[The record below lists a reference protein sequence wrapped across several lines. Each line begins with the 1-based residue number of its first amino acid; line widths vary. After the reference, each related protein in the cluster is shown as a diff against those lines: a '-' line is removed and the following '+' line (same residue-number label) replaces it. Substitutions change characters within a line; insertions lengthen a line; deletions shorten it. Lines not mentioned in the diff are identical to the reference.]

1 MSGTAVSGTAVSGT
15 AVSGTAV
22 SGAVADDWPMS
33 DGPADDGPG
42 LVVSWTGGVS
52 IDQVLSAV
60 HRYQRHR
67 AGLDLP
73 AWGEVGH
80 SGKPNDQPAGDPGA
94 GPQDDEL
101 GEEAVTAAH
110 EDRGHVLSVAALG
123 GHAIM
128 APGPDLAGWLACG
141 KATERDD
148 AALVTSIT
156 AWRKVTSW
164 AQAQELAAVA
174 ELARRRRVAGAV
186 DAGGQDCDRAADAGD
201 RDPVADTGRG
211 DRDPVAELEADF
223 APNEVALALTL
234 TQGGAE
240 YWMDLAVSLTRRL
253 PATLAA
259 LGEGTIDLNRAKLID
274 QYTSSLDAG
283 LARTVERRVL
293 VRAEHRTTGQL
304 RASLQRAVLAADPA
318 AAERRRQEAQRR
330 AWVALFG
337 DHDGTASLSGRFLPA
352 AQAAAAWARICAMA
366 KAMEAA
372 GAGGGMDLLRA
383 QVFVG
388 LLLGT
393 LPLIPPSDGGPED
406 AGPGDDG
413 PESNG
418 PEDGGPMDA
427 GPDNSGPKDDGSE
440 DGGPED
446 AGPGDG
452 GLDGDR
458 SGCIGPE
465 EGGLDDGDPEDG
477 GLDGG
482 DPEDGGLDG
491 GDQGGGRP
499 DGDGPGGGGPRSGDP
514 ASGGPGDSGVGDSC
528 VGDSG
533 VGHSGPCS
541 RGPRDSDGSS
551 PAKDGTWGGADDP
564 RDEDVPR
571 DLHPDEGGPG
581 RGAKVGEGPH
591 DRALR
596 PADGPGGDVHPSA
609 WPPLPR
615 PGATPTPGCARPAR
629 ASPAGAQDRRG
640 PPGSPGLAGRAVL
653 CVPWRTLAGWSCEPG
668 ELSRIGP
675 VTAGVARDL
684 ALAAAADV
692 TCDWKVIVVGR
703 SGRAVAVAKVR
714 RSRADAQVR
723 SAGSP
728 SAAAS
733 ASGDAGV
740 VGRIT
745 LTIPVGL
752 LSPTATPVSPTATPV
767 SPTATPAEKELAG
780 SGPLAKVLA
789 AALRAGAKA
798 FSARRS
804 RTAAGGC
811 THEEASPDYRVPD
824 SMRALVEARD
834 QTCGF
839 PTCRQPAW
847 RCEQD
852 HTIAHRLG
860 GLTCPCNLSPECPR
874 HHHLK
879 HLPSWR
885 LDQPRPGVLTWTT
898 PARLTH
904 TVTSAPYP
912 A

>member
-1 MSGTAVSGTAVSGT
+1 MPDRAGAAVLASLAPSLAGSSPVTDALSAVGWPGSYAAVSDTAVSDIAVPDTAVPGTAVPDTAVPGTAVFGE
-15 AVSGTAV
+15 A
-22 SGAVADDWPMS
+22 ADDWPA
-33 DGPADDGPG
+33 DDWPRDDAPADEGPG
-42 LVVSWTGGVS
+42 LVVSWTGGVT
-52 IDQVLSAV
+52 IGQVLSAV
-60 HRYQRHR
+60 DRYQRHR

-80 SGKPNDQPAGDPGA
+80 TGKPDDLPAVDPGP

-101 GEEAVTAAH
+101 AEEAVRAAP
-110 EDRGHVLSVAALG
+110 EGRGRVLSVAALG

-128 APGPDLAGWLACG
+128 APGPDLAGWLACSQ
-141 KATERDD
+141 ASERDD

-174 ELARRRRVAGAV
+174 ELARRRRVAGTV
-186 DAGGQDCDRAADAGD
+186 EVGGQGCDRVADAGD
-201 RDPVADTGRG
+201 RDPAADTGR
-211 DRDPVAELEADF
+211 DDHDPVAELEAGF

-253 PATLAA
+253 PGTLAA
-259 LGEGTIDLNRAKLID
+259 LGEGTIDLNRARLID
-274 QYTSSLDAG
+274 QYTSSLEAG

-293 VRAEHRTTGQL
+293 VRAEHQTTGQL

-337 DHDGTASLSGRFLPA
+337 DHDGTASLSGRCLPA

-406 AGPGDDG
+406 AGPGGGGPDDEGSDDGGSDDDG
-413 PESNG
+413 PDADGPENDG
-418 PEDGGPMDA
+418 PRDGRPEDGARGGDALDVGAPDDDGP
-427 GPDNSGPKDDGSE
+427 DDGS
-440 DGGPED
+440 
-446 AGPGDG
+446 
-452 GLDGDR
+452 
-458 SGCIGPE
+458 S
-465 EGGLDDGDPEDG
+465 
-477 GLDGG
+477 
-482 DPEDGGLDG
+482 
-491 GDQGGGRP
+491 
-499 DGDGPGGGGPRSGDP
+499 
-514 ASGGPGDSGVGDSC
+514 
-528 VGDSG
+528 
-533 VGHSGPCS
+533 
-541 RGPRDSDGSS
+541 
-551 PAKDGTWGGADDP
+551 
-564 RDEDVPR
+564 
-571 DLHPDEGGPG
+571 
-581 RGAKVGEGPH
+581 
-591 DRALR
+591 R
-596 PADGPGGDVHPSA
+596 PADRLGEDPLA
-609 WPPLPR
+609 WPPLPM

-629 ASPAGAQDRRG
+629 PSPVGTQGRRG
-640 PPGSPGLAGRAVL
+640 PPRSPPLAGRAVL
-653 CVPWRTLAGWSCEPG
+653 CVPWRTLAGWSSEPG

-684 ALAAAADV
+684 ARAAASDV
-692 TCDWKVIVVGR
+692 TCQWKVIVVGR
-703 SGRAVAVAKVR
+703 PGRAVAVAKIR
-714 RSRADAQVR
+714 RTRAG
-723 SAGSP
+723 AGARNGGP
-728 SAAAS
+728 ASAAAAGS
-733 ASGDAGV
+733 DGAGV

-752 LSPTATPVSPTATPV
+752 LHRTAGPTEEEPV
-767 SPTATPAEKELAG
+767 G
-780 SGPLAKVLA
+780 SGPFAEVLA
-789 AALRAGAKA
+789 TAIRAGAKA

-804 RTAAGGC
+804 RTAPGGC
-811 THEEASPDYRVPD
+811 THEEASPGYRVPD
-824 SMRALVEARD
+824 TMRALVEARD
-834 QTCGF
+834 RTCGF

-852 HTIAHRLG
+852 HTVAHRLG
-860 GLTCPCNLSPECPR
+860 GPTCPCNLSPECSR

-879 HLPSWR
+879 HLPNWR

-904 TVTSAPYP
+904 TVTSGPYP
-912 A
+912 V

>member
-1 MSGTAVSGTAVSGT
+1 MPSRTCSAVMTALAPSAVDPAVADTRPALGRPVSGTAVSDA
-15 AVSGTAV
+15 AVSGTAA
-22 SGAVADDWPMS
+22 SDADAVTDDWPG
-33 DGPADDGPG
+33 DDWPVDEGPADDGPG

-60 HRYQRHR
+60 HRYQRHQ

-80 SGKPNDQPAGDPGA
+80 SGKRDGQSAGDPGA
-94 GPQDDEL
+94 GPHDDEL
-101 GEEAVTAAH
+101 GEEAATAAH
-110 EDRGHVLSVAALG
+110 EGRGRVLSVAALG

-128 APGPDLAGWLACG
+128 PPGPDLAGWLACST
-141 KATERDD
+141 ASDRDD

-174 ELARRRRVAGAV
+174 ELARRRRVAGTV
-186 DAGGQDCDRAADAGD
+186 EAGGQGCDRVADAGD
-201 RDPVADTGRG
+201 RDPAADTGR
-211 DRDPVAELEADF
+211 DDHDPVAELEAGF

-253 PATLAA
+253 PGTLAA
-259 LGEGTIDLNRAKLID
+259 LGEGTIDLNRARLID

-293 VRAEHRTTGQL
+293 VRAEHQTTGQL

-337 DHDGTASLSGRFLPA
+337 DHDGTASLSGRCLPA

-406 AGPGDDG
+406 AGPGGGGPDDEGSDDGGPDDDG
-413 PESNG
+413 PDADGPENDG
-418 PEDGGPMDA
+418 PRDGRPEDGALGGDALDVGAPDDDGP
-427 GPDNSGPKDDGSE
+427 DDGS
-440 DGGPED
+440 
-446 AGPGDG
+446 
-452 GLDGDR
+452 
-458 SGCIGPE
+458 S
-465 EGGLDDGDPEDG
+465 
-477 GLDGG
+477 
-482 DPEDGGLDG
+482 
-491 GDQGGGRP
+491 
-499 DGDGPGGGGPRSGDP
+499 
-514 ASGGPGDSGVGDSC
+514 
-528 VGDSG
+528 
-533 VGHSGPCS
+533 
-541 RGPRDSDGSS
+541 
-551 PAKDGTWGGADDP
+551 
-564 RDEDVPR
+564 
-571 DLHPDEGGPG
+571 
-581 RGAKVGEGPH
+581 
-591 DRALR
+591 R
-596 PADGPGGDVHPSA
+596 PADRLGEDPLA
-609 WPPLPR
+609 WPPLPM
-615 PGATPTPGCARPAR
+615 PGATSTPGCARPAR
-629 ASPAGAQDRRG
+629 PSPVGTQGRRG
-640 PPGSPGLAGRAVL
+640 PPRSPPLAGRAVL
-653 CVPWRTLAGWSCEPG
+653 CVPWRTLAGWSSEPG

-684 ALAAAADV
+684 ARAAASDV
-692 TCDWKVIVVGR
+692 TCQWKVIVVGR
-703 SGRAVAVAKVR
+703 SGRAVAVAKIR
-714 RSRADAQVR
+714 RTRAG
-723 SAGSP
+723 AGARNGGP
-728 SAAAS
+728 ASAAAAGS
-733 ASGDAGV
+733 DGAGV

-752 LSPTATPVSPTATPV
+752 LHRTAGPTEEEPV
-767 SPTATPAEKELAG
+767 G
-780 SGPLAKVLA
+780 SGPFAEVLA
-789 AALRAGAKA
+789 TAIRAGAKA

-804 RTAAGGC
+804 RTAPGGC
-811 THEEASPDYRVPD
+811 THEEASPGYRVPD
-824 SMRALVEARD
+824 TMRALVEARD
-834 QTCGF
+834 RTCGF

-852 HTIAHRLG
+852 HTVAHRLG
-860 GLTCPCNLSPECPR
+860 GPTCPCNLSPECSR

-879 HLPSWR
+879 HLPNWR

-904 TVTSAPYP
+904 TVTSGPYP
-912 A
+912 V

>member
-1 MSGTAVSGTAVSGT
+1 VTDTLPAVDWPGSYAAVPDTAVSDTAVPDTAVPDTAVSGQA
-15 AVSGTAV
+15 
-22 SGAVADDWPMS
+22 ADDWPADDWTMD
-33 DGPADDGPG
+33 DGPADEGPG
-42 LVVSWTGGVS
+42 LVVSWTGGVT
-52 IDQVLSAV
+52 IGQVLSAV
-60 HRYQRHR
+60 DRYQRHR

-73 AWGEVGH
+73 AWDEVGH
-80 SGKPNDQPAGDPGA
+80 AGKPDDPPARDPGL

-101 GEEAVTAAH
+101 AEEAVRAAP
-110 EDRGHVLSVAALG
+110 EGRGRVLSVAALG

-128 APGPDLAGWLACG
+128 APGPDLAGWLACSQ
-141 KATERDD
+141 ASERDD

-186 DAGGQDCDRAADAGD
+186 DAGGQDCDRVADAGE
-201 RDPVADTGRG
+201 RDPVADTGR
-211 DRDPVAELEADF
+211 DDHDPVAELEAGF

-253 PATLAA
+253 SGTLAA
-259 LGEGTIDLNRAKLID
+259 LGAGTIDLNRARLID
-274 QYTSSLDAG
+274 QHTSSLDAG
-283 LARTVERRVL
+283 LARAVERRVL
-293 VRAEHRTTGQL
+293 VRAEHQTTGQL

-337 DHDGTASLSGRFLPA
+337 DHDGTASLSGRCLPA

-393 LPLIPPSDGGPED
+393 LPLIPPSDGGPEA
-406 AGPGDDG
+406 AGPGDG
-413 PESNG
+413 R
-418 PEDGGPMDA
+418 PEDDGGAEDDA
-427 GPDNSGPKDDGSE
+427 PD

-446 AGPGDG
+446 GPENGGPKDSRPDPGGSSPAMSGPWDGADEPPDEDMARDVHLCEGGPGDG
-452 GLDGDR
+452 GAADEDPNDR
-458 SGCIGPE
+458 
-465 EGGLDDGDPEDG
+465 
-477 GLDGG
+477 
-482 DPEDGGLDG
+482 
-491 GDQGGGRP
+491 
-499 DGDGPGGGGPRSGDP
+499 GPG
-514 ASGGPGDSGVGDSC
+514 
-528 VGDSG
+528 
-533 VGHSGPCS
+533 
-541 RGPRDSDGSS
+541 
-551 PAKDGTWGGADDP
+551 
-564 RDEDVPR
+564 
-571 DLHPDEGGPG
+571 
-581 RGAKVGEGPH
+581 
-591 DRALR
+591 
-596 PADGPGGDVHPSA
+596 PADRLGEDLPA
-609 WPPLPR
+609 WPPIPV
-615 PGATPTPGCARPAR
+615 PGVIPTPGCARPAR
-629 ASPAGAQDRRG
+629 ASPVGTQDRRG
-640 PPGSPGLAGRAVL
+640 PPGSPPPAGRAVL
-653 CVPWRTLAGWSCEPG
+653 CVPWRTLAEWSSEPG

-692 TCDWKVIVVGR
+692 TCEWKVIVVGR
-703 SGRAVAVAKVR
+703 SGRALAVTKVR
-714 RSRADAQVR
+714 RTRADARAR
-723 SAGSP
+723 SGGSA
-728 SAAAS
+728 SAAAGGTS
-733 ASGDAGV
+733 AAAGGSGDVGL

-745 LTIPVGL
+745 LTIPAGL
-752 LSPTATPVSPTATPV
+752 LPPADS
-767 SPTATPAEKELAG
+767 PAEEEPAGAGALAE
-780 SGPLAKVLA
+780 SLA

-798 FSARRS
+798 LSARRS
-804 RTAAGGC
+804 RNAAGGC
-811 THEEASPDYRVPD
+811 THEEASPGYRVPD
-824 SMRALVEARD
+824 RMRALVEARD

-860 GLTCPCNLSPECPR
+860 GPTCPCNLSPECSR

-904 TVTSAPYP
+904 TVTSGPYP

>member
-1 MSGTAVSGTAVSGT
+1 MPGRTSSAVMTTLAPSAVDPTVNDTLPAVSRPVSDTAVSGTAFSDTAFSDT
-15 AVSGTAV
+15 AVSDADAV
-22 SGAVADDWPMS
+22 TDDWCVDDWPVE
-33 DGPADDGPG
+33 DRPPDDGPG

-80 SGKPNDQPAGDPGA
+80 SGKPDDLSAGDPDT
-94 GPQDDEL
+94 GPHDDEL
-101 GEEAVTAAH
+101 GDEAATAAH
-110 EDRGHVLSVAALG
+110 QGRGHVLSVAALG

-128 APGPDLAGWLACG
+128 PPGPDLAGWLACSR
-141 KATERDD
+141 ASERDD

-174 ELARRRRVAGAV
+174 ELARRRRAAGTV

-211 DRDPVAELEADF
+211 GYDPIAELEAGF

-234 TQGGAE
+234 TQVGAE
-240 YWMDLAVSLTRRL
+240 SWMDLAVSLTRRL

-274 QYTSSLDAG
+274 QYTSSLDAD
-283 LARTVERRVL
+283 LARAVERRVL
-293 VRAEHRTTGQL
+293 VRAEHQTTGQL

-406 AGPGDDG
+406 AGPDDG
-413 PESNG
+413 G
-418 PEDGGPMDA
+418 LDDGGP
-427 GPDNSGPKDDGSE
+427 DDGSL
-440 DGGPED
+440 DG

-452 GLDGDR
+452 RPCNGDR
-458 SGCIGPE
+458 
-465 EGGLDDGDPEDG
+465 
-477 GLDGG
+477 
-482 DPEDGGLDG
+482 
-491 GDQGGGRP
+491 
-499 DGDGPGGGGPRSGDP
+499 
-514 ASGGPGDSGVGDSC
+514 ASGGPGGNGLGDRRPGS
-528 VGDSG
+528 S
-533 VGHSGPCS
+533 SARAP
-541 RGPRDSDGSS
+541 DGSP
-551 PAKDGTWGGADDP
+551 PARDGVWGGADDP
-564 RDEDVPR
+564 RNRDTPR
-571 DLHPDEGGPG
+571 DLHPDEEEG
-581 RGAKVGEGPH
+581 RLGAAADEVSG
-591 DRALR
+591 DRIVY
-596 PADGPGGDVHPSA
+596 PADRPGEDLHSPA
-609 WPPLPR
+609 WPPLPL

-629 ASPAGAQDRRG
+629 ASPVGAEDRRG
-640 PPGSPGLAGRAVL
+640 PPGGLHLAGRAVL
-653 CVPWRTLAGWSCEPG
+653 CVPWRTLAGWSSEPG

-692 TCDWKVIVVGR
+692 TCEWKVIVVGR
-703 SGRAVAVAKVR
+703 SGRALAVAKVR
-714 RSRADAQVR
+714 LPRADARVR
-723 SAGSP
+723 SRG
-728 SAAAS
+728 AAS
-733 ASGDAGV
+733 AAVNGPGDVGV

-745 LTIPVGL
+745 LTVPAGL
-752 LSPTATPVSPTATPV
+752 LHPAAG
-767 SPTATPAEKELAG
+767 PAEEEPAG
-780 SGPLAKVLA
+780 SGPLTEILA

-798 FSARRS
+798 FSARPS
-804 RTAAGGC
+804 QTAGGGC
-811 THEEASPDYRVPD
+811 THEEASPAYRVPD

-834 QTCGF
+834 RTCGF

-860 GLTCPCNLSPECPR
+860 GLTCPCNLSPECSR

-879 HLPSWR
+879 HLLSWR
-885 LDQPRPGVLTWTT
+885 LDQPRPGVLMWTT

-904 TVTSAPYP
+904 SVTSGRHPV
-912 A
+912 

>member
-1 MSGTAVSGTAVSGT
+1 
-15 AVSGTAV
+15 
-22 SGAVADDWPMS
+22 
-33 DGPADDGPG
+33 
-42 LVVSWTGGVS
+42 VVSWTGGVTFG
-52 IDQVLSAV
+52 QVLSAV
-60 HRYQRHR
+60 DRYQRHR

-80 SGKPNDQPAGDPGA
+80 TGKPEDPPAGDPGP

-101 GEEAVTAAH
+101 AEEAVGAAP
-110 EDRGHVLSVAALG
+110 EGRGRVLSVAALG

-128 APGPDLAGWLACG
+128 APGPDLAGWLACSQ
-141 KATERDD
+141 ASERDD
-148 AALVTSIT
+148 TALVTSIT

-174 ELARRRRVAGAV
+174 ELARRRRVAGTV
-186 DAGGQDCDRAADAGD
+186 EAGGQGCDRVADAGD
-201 RDPVADTGRG
+201 RDPAADTGR
-211 DRDPVAELEADF
+211 DDHDPVAELEAGF

-253 PATLAA
+253 PGTLAA
-259 LGEGTIDLNRAKLID
+259 LGAGTIDLNRARLID

-293 VRAEHRTTGQL
+293 VRAEHQTTGQL

-337 DHDGTASLSGRFLPA
+337 DHDGTASLSGRCLPA

-406 AGPGDDG
+406 AGPGDGG
-413 PESNG
+413 PDNYG
-418 PEDGGPMDA
+418 PDDGGP
-427 GPDNSGPKDDGSE
+427 DDGA
-440 DGGPED
+440 P
-446 AGPGDG
+446 
-452 GLDGDR
+452 R
-458 SGCIGPE
+458 
-465 EGGLDDGDPEDG
+465 DDGPADSG
-477 GLDGG
+477 
-482 DPEDGGLDG
+482 
-491 GDQGGGRP
+491 P
-499 DGDGPGGGGPRSGDP
+499 DGDGPGGGEPRNRDP
-514 ASGGPGDSGVGDSC
+514 ASGGPG
-528 VGDSG
+528 
-533 VGHSGPCS
+533 HSGPS
-541 RGPRDSDGSS
+541 DRGPGSDGTRDPGSS
-551 PAKDGTWGGADDP
+551 PPVKNGLWGSADEP
-564 RDEDVPR
+564 RDEDIR
-571 DLHPDEGGPG
+571 CETHPDVGGPDG
-581 RGAKVGEGPH
+581 GAADIDPH
-591 DRALR
+591 DRASR
-596 PADGPGGDVHPSA
+596 PGDRLGEDPSA
-609 WPPLPR
+609 WPPIPL
-615 PGATPTPGCARPAR
+615 PGATPTPGCARPPR
-629 ASPAGAQDRRG
+629 ASPVSTQDRRG
-640 PPGSPGLAGRAVL
+640 PPGSPSLAGRAVL
-653 CVPWRTLAGWSCEPG
+653 CVPWRTLAGWSSEPG

-692 TCDWKVIVVGR
+692 TCQWKVIVVGR

-714 RSRADAQVR
+714 RTRAGAR
-723 SAGSP
+723 AGSGGP
-728 SAAAS
+728 ASAAADGS
-733 ASGDAGV
+733 DGDGV

-752 LSPTATPVSPTATPV
+752 LHRAAGPTEEEPVW
-767 SPTATPAEKELAG
+767 
-780 SGPLAKVLA
+780 SGPFAEVLA
-789 AALRAGAKA
+789 AAMRAGAKA

-804 RTAAGGC
+804 RTAPGGC
-811 THEEASPDYRVPD
+811 THEEASPGYWVPD
-824 SMRALVEARD
+824 TMRALVEARD
-834 QTCGF
+834 RTCGF

-847 RCEQD
+847 QCEQD

-860 GLTCPCNLSPECPR
+860 GPTCPCNLSPECSR

-904 TVTSAPYP
+904 TVTSRPYP

>member
-1 MSGTAVSGTAVSGT
+1 MPDWTDPASTAILAPSLTGSSPATDTVSVGDWPVSDSAVSDSAVSDS
-15 AVSGTAV
+15 AVGDWSD
-22 SGAVADDWPMS
+22 DDWPMD

-42 LVVSWTGGVS
+42 LVVSWTGGVT

-73 AWGEVGH
+73 AWGEAGH
-80 SGKPNDQPAGDPGA
+80 SGKLDEPPAGDPET
-94 GPQDDEL
+94 GPQDDGL
-101 GEEAVTAAH
+101 GDEAVTAAPGGQ
-110 EDRGHVLSVAALG
+110 GHVLSVAALG

-128 APGPDLAGWLACG
+128 APGPDLAGWLACSE
-141 KATERDD
+141 ATERDD

-174 ELARRRRVAGAV
+174 ELARRRRVAGTV
-186 DAGGQDCDRAADAGD
+186 DVGGRDCDRAADAGD
-201 RDPVADTGRG
+201 CGPVADGGDCGRVPDSARG
-211 DRDPVAELEADF
+211 VHDPVAELEAGF
-223 APNEVALALTL
+223 AANEVALALTL

-259 LGEGTIDLNRAKLID
+259 LGKGVIDLNRARLID
-274 QYTSSLDAG
+274 QYTSSLDAE
-283 LARTVERRVL
+283 LAGVIELRVL
-293 VRAEHRTTGQL
+293 ARAEHQTTGQL

-337 DHDGTASLSGRFLPA
+337 DHDGTASLSGRCLPA

-406 AGPGDDG
+406 AGPD
-413 PESNG
+413 
-418 PEDGGPMDA
+418 
-427 GPDNSGPKDDGSE
+427 

-446 AGPGDG
+446 DGGLEDDAPDDGPEDGPEDDGGLEGDTPDDGGPEDGPEDDGPMRNRPEDAGPEGCGLDGDGPGSGPRNSDPARKGPGGSGLRGRGWGADGPGSDDSPDADGSSPAMNGPCDGADEHRDEDVPPNVHSDRAGPGDG
-452 GLDGDR
+452 G
-458 SGCIGPE
+458 
-465 EGGLDDGDPEDG
+465 
-477 GLDGG
+477 
-482 DPEDGGLDG
+482 
-491 GDQGGGRP
+491 
-499 DGDGPGGGGPRSGDP
+499 
-514 ASGGPGDSGVGDSC
+514 A
-528 VGDSG
+528 
-533 VGHSGPCS
+533 
-541 RGPRDSDGSS
+541 
-551 PAKDGTWGGADDP
+551 
-564 RDEDVPR
+564 RDEDPNNRVP
-571 DLHPDEGGPG
+571 G
-581 RGAKVGEGPH
+581 
-591 DRALR
+591 
-596 PADGPGGDVHPSA
+596 PADRPGEDLPA
-609 WPPLPR
+609 WPPIPLP
-615 PGATPTPGCARPAR
+615 GVTPTPGCARPAR
-629 ASPAGAQDRRG
+629 ASPGGTQDRRG
-640 PPGSPGLAGRAVL
+640 PPKGLHLAGRAVL
-653 CVPWRTLAGWSCEPG
+653 SVPWRTLAGWSCEPG

-692 TCDWKVIVVGR
+692 TCEWKVIVVGR
-703 SGRAVAVAKVR
+703 SGQAVAVAKVR
-714 RSRADAQVR
+714 RTRAGARGR
-723 SAGSP
+723 SGGPASVAAGR
-728 SAAAS
+728 
-733 ASGDAGV
+733 SGDVGM

-745 LTIPVGL
+745 LTIPAGL
-752 LSPTATPVSPTATPV
+752 LHPTES
-767 SPTATPAEKELAG
+767 PAEEEPAG
-780 SGPLAKVLA
+780 TGPLTEILA

-798 FSARRS
+798 LSARRS
-804 RTAAGGC
+804 RNTAGSC
-811 THEEASPDYRVPD
+811 THEEASPGYRVPD
-824 SMRALVEARD
+824 RMRALVEARD

-860 GLTCPCNLSPECPR
+860 GPTCPCNLSPECSR

-904 TVTSAPYP
+904 TMTSGPNP
-912 A
+912 V

>member
-1 MSGTAVSGTAVSGT
+1 MPSRTCSAVMTALAPSAVDPAVADTRPALGRPVSGTAASDAD
-15 AVSGTAV
+15 AVTDGWP
-22 SGAVADDWPMS
+22 ADDWPV
-33 DGPADDGPG
+33 DEGPADDGPG

-60 HRYQRHR
+60 HRYQRHQ

-80 SGKPNDQPAGDPGA
+80 SGKRDGQSAGDPGA
-94 GPQDDEL
+94 GPHDDEL
-101 GEEAVTAAH
+101 GEEAATAAH
-110 EDRGHVLSVAALG
+110 EGRGRVLSVAALG

-128 APGPDLAGWLACG
+128 PPGPDLAGWLACST
-141 KATERDD
+141 ASDRDD

-174 ELARRRRVAGAV
+174 ELARRRRVAGTV
-186 DAGGQDCDRAADAGD
+186 DAGGRDCDRAADAGD
-201 RDPVADTGRG
+201 CGPVADTGEG
-211 DRDPVAELEADF
+211 DHDPVVELEAGF

-274 QYTSSLDAG
+274 QYTGSLDAK
-283 LARTVERRVL
+283 LAQVVERRVL
-293 VRAEHRTTGQL
+293 VKAEHQTSGQL

-337 DHDGTASLSGRFLPA
+337 DHDGTASLSGRCLPA
-352 AQAAAAWARICAMA
+352 TQAAAAWARICAMA

-406 AGPGDDG
+406 AGDG
-413 PESNG
+413 RLEN
-418 PEDGGPMDA
+418 
-427 GPDNSGPKDDGSE
+427 

-446 AGPGDG
+446 ADPDDGASGGDGPGGSGPEGVGADDG
-452 GLDGDR
+452 G
-458 SGCIGPE
+458 
-465 EGGLDDGDPEDG
+465 
-477 GLDGG
+477 
-482 DPEDGGLDG
+482 
-491 GDQGGGRP
+491 P
-499 DGDGPGGGGPRSGDP
+499 DGDGPGGTGPEHAGPDDAGPDGDGLGGSRPGDAGPDDGTSGDDGPGGSGPEDHGPQDGSPGGAERRTGDP
-514 ASGGPGDSGVGDSC
+514 ADGGSGDGGA
-528 VGDSG
+528 
-533 VGHSGPCS
+533 
-541 RGPRDSDGSS
+541 SDG
-551 PAKDGTWGGADDP
+551 D
-564 RDEDVPR
+564 
-571 DLHPDEGGPG
+571 
-581 RGAKVGEGPH
+581 PH
-591 DRALR
+591 DRAPR
-596 PADGPGGDVHPSA
+596 PADRPGKDLPA
-609 WPPLPR
+609 WPPLPQ
-615 PGATPTPGCARPAR
+615 PGAAPAPGCARPPHTR
-629 ASPAGAQDRRG
+629 PVGTQDRRG
-640 PPGSPGLAGRAVL
+640 PPRSPPLAGRAML
-653 CVPWRTLAGWSCEPG
+653 CVPWRTLAGWSAEPG

-692 TCDWKVIVVGR
+692 TCEWKVIVVGR

-714 RSRADAQVR
+714 CLRAGGRARSRD
-723 SAGSP
+723 SA
-728 SAAAS
+728 SAAAG
-733 ASGDAGV
+733 ADGDVGV

-745 LTIPVGL
+745 LTIPAGL
-752 LSPTATPVSPTATPV
+752 LH
-767 SPTATPAEKELAG
+767 PAAGPAGPEPAG
-780 SGPLAKVLA
+780 SGPLAAVLA
-789 AALRAGAKA
+789 AALRTGEKA
-798 FSARRS
+798 LSARRS

-811 THEEASPDYRVPD
+811 SHEEASPGYRVPD
-824 SMRALVEARD
+824 PMRALVEARD
-834 QTCGF
+834 RTCGF

-860 GLTCPCNLSPECPR
+860 GPTCPCNLSPECAR

-904 TVTSAPYP
+904 TVTSGPYP
-912 A
+912 V

>member
-1 MSGTAVSGTAVSGT
+1 VTIG
-15 AVSGTAV
+15 
-22 SGAVADDWPMS
+22 
-33 DGPADDGPG
+33 
-42 LVVSWTGGVS
+42 
-52 IDQVLSAV
+52 QVLSAV
-60 HRYQRHR
+60 DRYQRHR

-80 SGKPNDQPAGDPGA
+80 TGKPDDPPAGDPGP

-101 GEEAVTAAH
+101 AEETVRAAP
-110 EDRGHVLSVAALG
+110 EGRGRVLSVAALG

-128 APGPDLAGWLACG
+128 APGPDLAGWLACSQ
-141 KATERDD
+141 ASERDD

-174 ELARRRRVAGAV
+174 ELARRRRVAGTV
-186 DAGGQDCDRAADAGD
+186 EAGGQGCDRVADAGD
-201 RDPVADTGRG
+201 RDPAADTGR
-211 DRDPVAELEADF
+211 DDHDPVAELEAGF

-253 PATLAA
+253 PGTLAA
-259 LGEGTIDLNRAKLID
+259 LGEGTIDLNRARLID

-293 VRAEHRTTGQL
+293 VRAEHQTTGQL

-337 DHDGTASLSGRFLPA
+337 DHDGTASLSGRCLPA

-406 AGPGDDG
+406 AGPGGGGPDDDGRDDDG
-413 PESNG
+413 PDDDCPENDG
-418 PEDGGPMDA
+418 LRDGRPEDGALSGDA
-427 GPDNSGPKDDGSE
+427 LGVGGPDDDGP
-440 DGGPED
+440 D
-446 AGPGDG
+446 DG
-452 GLDGDR
+452 GLR
-458 SGCIGPE
+458 
-465 EGGLDDGDPEDG
+465 DDGPAESG
-477 GLDGG
+477 
-482 DPEDGGLDG
+482 
-491 GDQGGGRP
+491 P
-499 DGDGPGGGGPRSGDP
+499 DGDGPGGGQPRNGDP
-514 ASGGPGDSGVGDSC
+514 ASGGPG
-528 VGDSG
+528 
-533 VGHSGPCS
+533 HSGPS
-541 RGPRDSDGSS
+541 DRGPGSDGIRDPGSS
-551 PAKDGTWGGADDP
+551 PPVKNGLWGSADEPRDGDAHCETHPDMGGPDGGAVATD
-564 RDEDVPR
+564 
-571 DLHPDEGGPG
+571 
-581 RGAKVGEGPH
+581 PH
-591 DRALR
+591 DRASR
-596 PADGPGGDVHPSA
+596 PADRLGEDPSA
-609 WPPLPR
+609 WPPLPL
-615 PGATPTPGCARPAR
+615 PAATPTPGCARPAR
-629 ASPAGAQDRRG
+629 ASPASTQDRRG
-640 PPGSPGLAGRAVL
+640 PPESPPLAGRAVL
-653 CVPWRTLAGWSCEPG
+653 CVPWRTLAGWSSEPG

-692 TCDWKVIVVGR
+692 TCQWKVIVVGR

-714 RSRADAQVR
+714 RTRAGAR
-723 SAGSP
+723 AGNGAP
-728 SAAAS
+728 ASAAATGS
-733 ASGDAGV
+733 DGAGV

-752 LSPTATPVSPTATPV
+752 LHRTAGPTEEEPVWPRPF
-767 SPTATPAEKELAG
+767 AE
-780 SGPLAKVLA
+780 VLA
-789 AALRAGAKA
+789 AAMRAGAKA

-804 RTAAGGC
+804 GTTPSGC
-811 THEEASPDYRVPD
+811 THEEASPGYRVPD
-824 SMRALVEARD
+824 TMRALVEARD
-834 QTCGF
+834 RTCGF

-860 GLTCPCNLSPECPR
+860 GPTCPCNLSPECSR

-904 TVTSAPYP
+904 TVTSGSYLA
-912 A
+912 

>member
-1 MSGTAVSGTAVSGT
+1 
-15 AVSGTAV
+15 
-22 SGAVADDWPMS
+22 
-33 DGPADDGPG
+33 
-42 LVVSWTGGVS
+42 
-52 IDQVLSAV
+52 
-60 HRYQRHR
+60 
-67 AGLDLP
+67 
-73 AWGEVGH
+73 
-80 SGKPNDQPAGDPGA
+80 
-94 GPQDDEL
+94 
-101 GEEAVTAAH
+101 
-110 EDRGHVLSVAALG
+110 
-123 GHAIM
+123 
-128 APGPDLAGWLACG
+128 
-141 KATERDD
+141 
-148 AALVTSIT
+148 
-156 AWRKVTSW
+156 
-164 AQAQELAAVA
+164 
-174 ELARRRRVAGAV
+174 
-186 DAGGQDCDRAADAGD
+186 
-201 RDPVADTGRG
+201 
-211 DRDPVAELEADF
+211 VAELEADF

-240 YWMDLAVSLTRRL
+240 YWMDLAVSLTGRL

-293 VRAEHRTTGQL
+293 VGAEHQTTGQL

-393 LPLIPPSDGGPED
+393 LPQIPPSGGGPED
-406 AGPGDDG
+406 AGPDYGGPEDAGPDDG
-413 PESNG
+413 GPEGNG
-418 PEDGGPMDA
+418 PEDGGPGDA
-427 GPDNSGPKDDGSE
+427 GPD
-440 DGGPED
+440 DGGP
-446 AGPGDG
+446 GD
-452 GLDGDR
+452 
-458 SGCIGPE
+458 
-465 EGGLDDGDPEDG
+465 
-477 GLDGG
+477 
-482 DPEDGGLDG
+482 
-491 GDQGGGRP
+491 
-499 DGDGPGGGGPRSGDP
+499 GGPRSGDP
-514 ASGGPGDSGVGDSC
+514 ANGGPGDSGQ
-528 VGDSG
+528 GDSG
-533 VGHSGPCS
+533 P
-541 RGPRDSDGSS
+541 DSDGPQDPGGSS
-551 PAKDGTWGGADDP
+551 PARNGPWADAGYP

-571 DLHPDEGGPG
+571 DMHPDDEGDDFD
-581 RGAKVGEGPH
+581 AAADEGPH
-591 DRALR
+591 DRAVCS
-596 PADGPGGDVHPSA
+596 ADGPGGDVHPPA
-609 WPPLPR
+609 WPPLPL
-615 PGATPTPGCARPAR
+615 PGATPAPGCAHPAR
-629 ASPAGAQDRRG
+629 ASPAGSQDRRG
-640 PPGSPGLAGRAVL
+640 PPRSLHVAGRAVL
-653 CVPWRTLAGWSCEPG
+653 CVPWRTLAGWSSEPG

-675 VTAGVARDL
+675 VTAEVARDL
-684 ALAAAADV
+684 AQAAAADV

-714 RSRADAQVR
+714 RTRADAQVR
-723 SAGSP
+723 STGSA

-733 ASGDAGV
+733 GSGDAGV

-745 LTIPVGL
+745 LTIPAGL
-752 LSPTATPVSPTATPV
+752 LSPAATPVSPTAT
-767 SPTATPAEKELAG
+767 SAEKELAG

-811 THEEASPDYRVPD
+811 THEEASPGYRVPD

-834 QTCGF
+834 RTCGF

-860 GLTCPCNLSPECPR
+860 GPTCPCNLSPECSR

-904 TVTSAPYP
+904 TVTSAAYP
-912 A
+912 V

>member
-1 MSGTAVSGTAVSGT
+1 M
-15 AVSGTAV
+15 
-22 SGAVADDWPMS
+22 
-33 DGPADDGPG
+33 
-42 LVVSWTGGVS
+42 
-52 IDQVLSAV
+52 
-60 HRYQRHR
+60 
-67 AGLDLP
+67 
-73 AWGEVGH
+73 
-80 SGKPNDQPAGDPGA
+80 
-94 GPQDDEL
+94 
-101 GEEAVTAAH
+101 H

-293 VRAEHRTTGQL
+293 VRAEHQTTGQL

-427 GPDNSGPKDDGSE
+427 GPDNSGPEDDGSE

-452 GLDGDR
+452 GPDGDR
-458 SGCIGPE
+458 AGCIGPE
-465 EGGLDDGDPEDG
+465 EGGLDDGDPRG
-477 GLDGG
+477 WRA
-482 DPEDGGLDG
+482 
-491 GDQGGGRP
+491 GR
-499 DGDGPGGGGPRSGDP
+499 R
-514 ASGGPGDSGVGDSC
+514 
-528 VGDSG
+528 
-533 VGHSGPCS
+533 
-541 RGPRDSDGSS
+541 R
-551 PAKDGTWGGADDP
+551 
-564 RDEDVPR
+564 
-571 DLHPDEGGPG
+571 PG
-581 RGAKVGEGPH
+581 R
-591 DRALR
+591 R
-596 PADGPGGDVHPSA
+596 
-609 WPPLPR
+609 
-615 PGATPTPGCARPAR
+615 
-629 ASPAGAQDRRG
+629 Q
-640 PPGSPGLAGRAVL
+640 AGR
-653 CVPWRTLAGWSCEPG
+653 
-668 ELSRIGP
+668 
-675 VTAGVARDL
+675 
-684 ALAAAADV
+684 
-692 TCDWKVIVVGR
+692 
-703 SGRAVAVAKVR
+703 
-714 RSRADAQVR
+714 
-723 SAGSP
+723 
-728 SAAAS
+728 
-733 ASGDAGV
+733 
-740 VGRIT
+740 
-745 LTIPVGL
+745 
-752 LSPTATPVSPTATPV
+752 
-767 SPTATPAEKELAG
+767 
-780 SGPLAKVLA
+780 
-789 AALRAGAKA
+789 
-798 FSARRS
+798 
-804 RTAAGGC
+804 
-811 THEEASPDYRVPD
+811 
-824 SMRALVEARD
+824 
-834 QTCGF
+834 
-839 PTCRQPAW
+839 
-847 RCEQD
+847 
-852 HTIAHRLG
+852 
-860 GLTCPCNLSPECPR
+860 
-874 HHHLK
+874 
-879 HLPSWR
+879 
-885 LDQPRPGVLTWTT
+885 
-898 PARLTH
+898 
-904 TVTSAPYP
+904 
-912 A
+912 

>member
-1 MSGTAVSGTAVSGT
+1 
-15 AVSGTAV
+15 
-22 SGAVADDWPMS
+22 MS

-67 AGLDLP
+67 AGVDLP
-73 AWGEVGH
+73 AWGEAGH
-80 SGKPNDQPAGDPGA
+80 SGKPDDQPAGDPGA

-141 KATERDD
+141 QASERDD

-186 DAGGQDCDRAADAGD
+186 DADGQDCDRAADAGD

-240 YWMDLAVSLTRRL
+240 YWMDLAVSLTGRL

-293 VRAEHRTTGQL
+293 VGAEHQTTGQL

-393 LPLIPPSDGGPED
+393 LPQIPPSGGGPED
-406 AGPGDDG
+406 AGPDYGGPEDAGPDDG
-413 PESNG
+413 GPEGNG
-418 PEDGGPMDA
+418 PEDGGPGDA
-427 GPDNSGPKDDGSE
+427 GPN
-440 DGGPED
+440 DGGP
-446 AGPGDG
+446 GD
-452 GLDGDR
+452 
-458 SGCIGPE
+458 
-465 EGGLDDGDPEDG
+465 
-477 GLDGG
+477 
-482 DPEDGGLDG
+482 
-491 GDQGGGRP
+491 
-499 DGDGPGGGGPRSGDP
+499 GGPRSGDP
-514 ASGGPGDSGVGDSC
+514 ANGVRVTAGGVTADPIAMAPRIRVVRHLPGTGPGPTPVTPGTRTC
-528 VGDSG
+528 
-533 VGHSGPCS
+533 
-541 RGPRDSDGSS
+541 
-551 PAKDGTWGGADDP
+551 PATCTLTTKETT
-564 RDEDVPR
+564 
-571 DLHPDEGGPG
+571 
-581 RGAKVGEGPH
+581 
-591 DRALR
+591 
-596 PADGPGGDVHPSA
+596 ST
-609 WPPLPR
+609 PPLTRARTTVPSVQRTGRAEMCTRR
-615 PGATPTPGCARPAR
+615 PGLPYLCRARPLLRAAHTRPAR
-629 ASPAGAQDRRG
+629 ARPAHKTGVAHPEACTWPGVPCSVCRGGPWPDGAPSPA
-640 PPGSPGLAGRAVL
+640 S
-653 CVPWRTLAGWSCEPG
+653 
-668 ELSRIGP
+668 
-675 VTAGVARDL
+675 
-684 ALAAAADV
+684 
-692 TCDWKVIVVGR
+692 
-703 SGRAVAVAKVR
+703 
-714 RSRADAQVR
+714 
-723 SAGSP
+723 
-728 SAAAS
+728 
-733 ASGDAGV
+733 
-740 VGRIT
+740 
-745 LTIPVGL
+745 
-752 LSPTATPVSPTATPV
+752 
-767 SPTATPAEKELAG
+767 
-780 SGPLAKVLA
+780 
-789 AALRAGAKA
+789 
-798 FSARRS
+798 
-804 RTAAGGC
+804 
-811 THEEASPDYRVPD
+811 
-824 SMRALVEARD
+824 
-834 QTCGF
+834 
-839 PTCRQPAW
+839 
-847 RCEQD
+847 
-852 HTIAHRLG
+852 
-860 GLTCPCNLSPECPR
+860 
-874 HHHLK
+874 
-879 HLPSWR
+879 
-885 LDQPRPGVLTWTT
+885 
-898 PARLTH
+898 
-904 TVTSAPYP
+904 
-912 A
+912 